1 MGALRDQT
9 MDATKDEVT
18 LFKCRKCR
26 QVVFGTTH
34 LSVARCSANGASV
47 LRDDSDDL
55 RVTAATSTG
64 YFRNSLPYVMY
75 CAAC

>member
-1 MGALRDQT
+1 

-26 QVVFGTTH
+26 QVIFGTTH
-34 LSVARCSANGASV
+34 LSDARCNANGASV
-47 LRDDSDDL
+47 VCDDSDDL
-55 RVTAATSTG
+55 RLTAATTG
-64 YFRNSLPYVMY
+64 YFRNALPYVMY